1 VEDLFGAIS
10 LCLFLFAIGTMVMIV
25 REARPYLNPQDRDS
39 LRRWTQT
46 GFATAI
52 NRTLT
57 NAWGQHA
64 RSFPNS
70 RKRTLFAAFL
80 IAAALS
86 VMFYP
91 LWLAIGPR

>member
-1 VEDLFGAIS
+1 MEGIFGVIS
-10 LCLFLFAIGTMVMIV
+10 LCLFLLAIGTMVMIV
-25 REARPYLNPQDRDS
+25 REARPHLNPEDRDS

-46 GFATAI
+46 GFSTAI
-52 NRTLT
+52 NRTLR
-57 NAWGQHA
+57 NAWNQHA
-64 RSFPNS
+64 LSFPDS
-70 RKRTLFAAFL
+70 RKRTLFAALL